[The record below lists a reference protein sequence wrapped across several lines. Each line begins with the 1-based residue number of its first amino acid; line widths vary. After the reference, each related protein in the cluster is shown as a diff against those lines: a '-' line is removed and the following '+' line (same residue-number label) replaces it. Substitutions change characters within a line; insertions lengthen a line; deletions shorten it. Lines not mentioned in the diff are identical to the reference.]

1 MLVLGT
7 LKYQLE
13 ILQKSVLKM
22 YHSLKLY
29 EMLILK
35 LLGTRV
41 HRTRG
46 YKVSKNKKDGCCIFV
61 LVVVVWTL

>member
-29 EMLILK
+29 GMLILK

-46 YKVSKNKKDGCCIFV
+46 YKVSKKDGYCIFV

>member
-46 YKVSKNKKDGCCIFV
+46 YKVSKKDGYRIFV